1 MADSIVYEHES
12 IAWDYEGGFSDPYKL
27 VQFNGK
33 TISISLTN
41 KINNN
46 LNAPGPGIEPST
58 QNYLE
63 IKNLDNQKILKL
75 TSIANKFKHSYTSS
89 LQVFMYSESVLWI
102 GLNGMDN
109 YYGIWICDL
118 VKVKLVKYFGLKNC
132 PQIKQILPVG
142 QKYFMMR
149 PHKTILDGIKV
160 FAWSNLLHVN
170 NLDEPVYIMQS
181 ADERVY
187 PIDWSASSIEHFKSI
202 AFVRIRTSSE
212 QLDFLDG
219 NFLPVITLDVRD
231 MFPNYEPIGDETP
244 GIGYQIQKKVTVN
257 ANCLLY
263 LEYYPKKPNENFPNT
278 SFNNVNCYCWDFTTN
293 SQVKFYNYFSKCEK
307 YDVVAFHSP
316 NTSSTRVKYLLTQ
329 HNYPKAWCKIFEP
342 IG

>member
-1 MADSIVYEHES
+1 MADSIVYEHDS
-12 IAWDYEGGFSDPYKL
+12 IAWGNYEGGFADPYKL
-27 VQFNGK
+27 VKFNGK

-46 LNAPGPGIEPST
+46 LNAPGPGIQPTT

-75 TSIANKFKHSYTSS
+75 TSIANKFKHTNTSR
-89 LQVFMYSESVLWI
+89 LQAFMYSESVLWI
-102 GLNGMDN
+102 GLNGMDR
-109 YYGIWICDL
+109 YYGIWIYDL
-118 VKVKLVKYFGLKNC
+118 VKVKLVKHFGFKNC
-132 PQIKQILPVG
+132 SSIREIIPVG
-142 QKYFMMR
+142 QKYFMVIPR
-149 PHKTILDGIKV
+149 SPDWVKV
-160 FAWSNLLHVN
+160 FAWSNLLHVD
-170 NLDEPVYIMQS
+170 NLDEPVYHMQS

-187 PIDWSASSIEHFKSI
+187 PIDWTCSSIEYFKSI
-202 AFVRIRTSSE
+202 TFVKTRTSSE

-263 LEYYPKKPNENFPNT
+263 SEYYPKKPNENFPNT
-278 SFNNVNCYCWDFTTN
+278 SFPNVNCYCWNFTTN
-293 SQVKFYNYFSKCEK
+293 SQVKFPNYFSKCEN
-307 YDVVAFHSP
+307 YDVIAFRSP
-316 NTSSTRVKYLLTQ
+316 NTSSTLVKYLLTQ
-329 HNYPKAWCKIFEP
+329 RNYPKALCKIFEP